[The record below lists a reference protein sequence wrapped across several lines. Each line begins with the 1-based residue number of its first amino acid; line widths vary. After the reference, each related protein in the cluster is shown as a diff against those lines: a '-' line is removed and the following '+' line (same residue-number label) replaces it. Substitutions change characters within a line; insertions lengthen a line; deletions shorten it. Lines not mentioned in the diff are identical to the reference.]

1 VVVGSDRCGVA
12 VWQGGLEFDSE
23 SDLVCVHLCLSVWVG
38 WVCRLQ
44 SPLRLRV
51 THSALR
57 FETHPA
63 DKACFSQ
70 SFCMFS
76 GVPANATVGPVWGAK
91 CMYQK
96 GRTPKQVAPVGHVL
110 ATVRNIYEGSL
121 A

>member
-23 SDLVCVHLCLSVWVG
+23 SNLVSVHLRLSVWVG
-38 WVCRLQ
+38 LVCSLQ

-76 GVPANATVGPVWGAK
+76 GVPTNATVGPVWGAK
-91 CMYQK
+91 HMCPR
-96 GRTPKQVAPVGHVL
+96 GRTSKQVAPVGHVL
-110 ATVRNIYEGSL
+110 ATVRNVYEGSL

>member
-23 SDLVCVHLCLSVWVG
+23 SDLVCVHLRLSVWVG
-38 WVCRLQ
+38 WVWRLR
-44 SPLRLRV
+44 SPLRWRV

-63 DKACFSQ
+63 DKACFPQ

-76 GVPANATVGPVWGAK
+76 SVPTNATVGPLWGAK
-91 CMYQK
+91 SMCPR
-96 GRTPKQVAPVGHVL
+96 GRISKQNPPVGHML
-110 ATVRNIYEGSL
+110 ATVRNVYEGSL

>member
-1 VVVGSDRCGVA
+1 VVVWSDRCGVA

-23 SDLVCVHLCLSVWVG
+23 GDLVCVHLCLSVWVG
-38 WVCRLQ
+38 WVGRLH

-76 GVPANATVGPVWGAK
+76 GAPANATVGAKSRAKSRWPRGRMFQTNSPVGPVW
-91 CMYQK
+91 
-96 GRTPKQVAPVGHVL
+96 
-110 ATVRNIYEGSL
+110 ATVGAFEEGSRI
-121 A
+121 

>member
-38 WVCRLQ
+38 WVGRLQ

-76 GVPANATVGPVWGAK
+76 DGPTNATVGDVWGAK
-91 CMYQK
+91 RMCPRS
-96 GRTPKQVAPVGHVL
+96 RTSKQVAPVGPVL
-110 ATVRNIYEGSL
+110 AKNRNLYEGSL